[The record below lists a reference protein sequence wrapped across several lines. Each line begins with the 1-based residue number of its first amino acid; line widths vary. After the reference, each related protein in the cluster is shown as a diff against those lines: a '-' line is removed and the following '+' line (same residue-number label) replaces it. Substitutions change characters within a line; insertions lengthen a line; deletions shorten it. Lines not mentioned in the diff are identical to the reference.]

1 MNQLTPKEIQEIAE
15 EAVSKNTNDS
25 SEKPGSS
32 IPIASLPNLR
42 DLGGWATRDG
52 GTVRRGQVFRSTAL
66 HALTGEDVALF
77 GNLGIRTVYDLRTE
91 AEKLEQPDR
100 VPDGVEYGE
109 IDVMAD
115 SSGAAPTQTMKVL
128 GNPQAAEELLGG
140 GRAEQGFIES
150 YREFVTLPSA
160 RSGYRRLF
168 TELADPQHRPGLFHC
183 TTGKDRTGWAA
194 AALLLL
200 VGVSEDDVMDDYLLT
215 NAQLL
220 PHLQPVLDQFAAA
233 GGDPD
238 VLLPVLGVEAEYLE
252 ASLGEMR
259 AQYGTIKQYFTD
271 GLQIDAPTQSAL
283 RAALRE

>member
-1 MNQLTPKEIQEIAE
+1 MSQISDNPPEP
-15 EAVSKNTNDS
+15 
-25 SEKPGSS
+25 PGSS

-52 GTVRRGQVFRSTAL
+52 GTVRRGQVFRSTAP
-66 HALTGEDVALF
+66 HALADEDVASF
-77 GNLGIRTVYDLRTE
+77 RNLGIRTVYDLRTE
-91 AEKLEQPDR
+91 GEKLAEPDR
-100 VPDGVEYGE
+100 VPDGVEYRE

-115 SSGAAPTQTMKVL
+115 SSGAAPTQMIKVL
-128 GNPQAAEELLGG
+128 GDPQAAEEMLGG
-140 GRAEQGFIES
+140 GKAERTFVDA

-160 RSGYRRLF
+160 RNGYRRLF
-168 TELADPQHRPGLFHC
+168 TELADPKNRPGLFHC

-200 VGVSEDDVMDDYLLT
+200 VGVAEQDAMDDYLLT

-220 PHLQPVLDQFAAA
+220 PHLQPILDQFAAA

-238 VLLPVLGVEAEYLE
+238 VLLPVLGVSPEYLE

-259 AQYGTIKQYFTD
+259 AEYGTIEQYFTD
-271 GLQIDAPTQSAL
+271 GLKIDAATQSAL
-283 RAALRE
+283 RTALRE

>member
-1 MNQLTPKEIQEIAE
+1 MKM
-15 EAVSKNTNDS
+15 
-25 SEKPGSS
+25 KPGSS
-32 IPIASLPNLR
+32 IPIPSLLNLR

-66 HALTGEDVALF
+66 HGLADDDVAPF
-77 GNLGIRTVYDLRTE
+77 ANLGIRTVYDLRTE
-91 AEKLEQPDR
+91 AEKVKQPDR
-100 VPDGVEYGE
+100 VPDGVEYRE
-109 IDVMAD
+109 LDVMAD
-115 SSGAAPTQTMKVL
+115 SAAAAPALVMEVL
-128 GNPQAAEELLGG
+128 VHPEAGAELLGG
-140 GRAEQGFIES
+140 GRGEQAFVEA
-150 YREFVTLPSA
+150 YRELITLPSA

-168 TELADPQHRPGLFHC
+168 TELADPKNRPGLFHC

-200 VGVSEDDVMDDYLLT
+200 VGVAEDDVMEEYLLT

-220 PHLQPVLDQFAAA
+220 PHLQSHFDQFAAA

-238 VLLPVLGVEAEYLE
+238 VLLPVLGVEPKYLE

-259 AQYGTIKQYFTD
+259 AQYETIERYFAD
-271 GLQIDAPTQSAL
+271 GLQIDAPTQSSL

>member
-1 MNQLTPKEIQEIAE
+1 MDKD
-15 EAVSKNTNDS
+15 TNDDS
-25 SEKPGSS
+25 AKPGAS

-42 DLGGWATRDG
+42 ELGGWATADG

-66 HALTGEDVALF
+66 NALAGDDVALF
-77 GNLGIRTVYDLRTE
+77 VNLGIRTVYDLRTE
-91 AEKLEQPDR
+91 AERIKQPDLI
-100 VPDGVEYGE
+100 PDGVELGK

-115 SSGAAPTQTMKVL
+115 ASGAAPAQTIKL
-128 GNPQAAEELLGG
+128 LKNPQAAEELLGEG
-140 GRAEQGFIES
+140 KGEQSFING

-160 RSGYRRLF
+160 RSGYHRLF
-168 TELADPQHRPGLFHC
+168 TELADPKHRPGLFHC

-200 VGVSEDDVMDDYLLT
+200 LGVGEDDVMEEYLLT
-215 NAQLL
+215 NTQLL
-220 PHLQPVLDQFAAA
+220 PRLQPVFDHFAAA

-238 VLLPVLGVEAEYLE
+238 VLLPVLGVEGEYLE

-259 AQYGTIKQYFTD
+259 AQYGTIEQYFTD
-271 GLQIDAPTQSAL
+271 GLQIDAPTQSTL